1 MDNPPLEP
9 LPYLLLA
16 GSTLLLLLTM
26 LLVAAETA
34 LSSCVLSE
42 ETFEKL
48 KDLKAKTQN
57 NVLWLLNHPLTTR
70 RALLFFRVVTL
81 LLTAIGYV
89 FALHLFGVRDSI
101 LSIASIA
108 VIILV
113 SVLIVLAQKV
123 ALRCRLGLVKT
134 TASFTKA
141 VVKTGRALL
150 HIRQEESAADNGET
164 FSVEGLEQALEMQHT
179 DEERDILNGVLH
191 FGEETVAE
199 VMIPRVDVVD
209 INYHADFDEVMHSVI
224 DSGYSRLPVRDI
236 EQDKIKG
243 ILYVKDLLPHCHEAR
258 DFEWQSLLR
267 QPLFVPE
274 SKMIDDLLREFQK
287 SKIHIAVVVDEYG
300 LTSGI
305 VTMEDIL
312 EEIVGEI
319 NDEYDEE
326 EKRFV
331 RLDENVYIFEG
342 KTPLADFFETLG
354 LEEDAF
360 ADEVGEAETVAGFV
374 LELMDEFPAKHQKAT
389 CRDLTFEVLALDKRR
404 ISKIKVTVAK
414 AEVED
419 AAAQ

>member
-1 MDNPPLEP
+1 MDNPPLEL
-9 LPYLLLA
+9 LPYSLLA

-26 LLVAAETA
+26 LFVAAETA
-34 LSSCVLSE
+34 LSSCILSE

-48 KDLKAKTQN
+48 KGLKAKTQT

-70 RALLFFRVVTL
+70 RTLLFFRVLTL
-81 LLTAIGYV
+81 LFTATGYV
-89 FALHLFGVRDSI
+89 FALHFFGISDDFI
-101 LSIASIA
+101 GIAALA
-108 VIILV
+108 VIVLV
-113 SVLIVLAQKV
+113 SILIVLAQKV
-123 ALRCRLGLVKT
+123 ALRCRLLLLKF
-134 TASFTKA
+134 TATFTKGS
-141 VVKTGRALL
+141 VRLGQKLL
-150 HIRQEESAADNGET
+150 HIQPEESNCQDVET

-179 DEERDILNGVLH
+179 AEERDILNGVLH

-209 INYHADFDEVMHSVI
+209 ISLHADFDEVMHCVI
-224 DSGYSRLPVRDI
+224 STGYSRLPVRDTL
-236 EQDKIKG
+236 QDKIKG
-243 ILYVKDLLPHCHEAR
+243 ILYVKDLLPHCHEPK
-258 DFEWQSLLR
+258 DFEWQKLLR
-267 QPLFVPE
+267 PAMFVPE

-287 SKIHIAVVVDEYG
+287 SKIHLAVVVDEYG

-331 RLDENVYIFEG
+331 RLDENVYVFEG
-342 KTPLADFFETLG
+342 KTPLSDFFETLG
-354 LEEDAF
+354 LDEDNF
-360 ADEVGEAETVAGFV
+360 AGEVGEAETVAGFV

-414 AEVED
+414 VAPTD

>member
-1 MDNPPLEP
+1 MDNPPLEL
-9 LPYLLLA
+9 LPYSLLA

-70 RALLFFRVVTL
+70 RALLFFRVITI
-81 LLTAIGYV
+81 LLTATGYV
-89 FALHLFGVRDSI
+89 FALHFFGVRDSI
-101 LSIASIA
+101 LAIAALA
-108 VIILV
+108 VIFLVAILV
-113 SVLIVLAQKV
+113 VLAQKA
-123 ALRCRLGLVKT
+123 ALCCCLPLVKA
-134 TASFTKA
+134 TATFTKA
-141 VVKTGRALL
+141 IVRLGEKLL
-150 HIRQEESAADNGET
+150 HIRQDEPTDNGET

-209 INYHADFDEVMHSVI
+209 ISLHADFEEVMRCVI
-224 DSGYSRLPVRDI
+224 ENNYSRIPVRDTA
-236 EQDKIKG
+236 QDKIKG
-243 ILYVKDLLPHCHEAR
+243 ILYVKDLLPHCHESR
-258 DFEWQSLLR
+258 DFEWQRLMR

-287 SKIHIAVVVDEYG
+287 NKIHIAVVVDEYG

-354 LEEDAF
+354 LEEDDF

-374 LELMDEFPAKHQKAT
+374 LELMDEFPVKHQKAT
-389 CRDLTFEVLALDKRR
+389 CRVLTFEVLALDKRR

-414 AEVED
+414 AEDTD